1 MTPSPLKFPM
11 SSIDS
16 PLCGYFSKRQ
26 EFHNKSLK
34 IGGYIQ
40 DLEEDGRLFA
50 THSFTNF
57 EGAVVQKY
65 VRWGLGRLL
74 AVLRHYFRSQTHQLK
89 CKGLVR

>member
-1 MTPSPLKFPM
+1 M
-11 SSIDS
+11 
-16 PLCGYFSKRQ
+16 
-26 EFHNKSLK
+26 
-34 IGGYIQ
+34 Q
-40 DLEEDGRLFA
+40 DLEKDDRLLA

-89 CKGLVR
+89 CKGLVQ